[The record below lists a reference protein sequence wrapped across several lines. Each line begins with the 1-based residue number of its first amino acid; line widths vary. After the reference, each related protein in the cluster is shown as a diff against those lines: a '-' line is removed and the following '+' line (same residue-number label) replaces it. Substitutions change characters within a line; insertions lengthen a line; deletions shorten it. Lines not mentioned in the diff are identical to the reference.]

1 MSAHSEPIPL
11 QAPRRRVLPALRDW
25 SEREDVFSWLM
36 ILPPMAFLIALVGY
50 PFVYGIVLSLENRPV
65 AQPGTFI
72 GLGNFLADF
81 HDPTFWQVVQN
92 TFVYTAVATALK
104 MAGGLGLALVM
115 NQASPMKNRRRP
127 VPPLP
132 SLAPTRPPP
141 TPSMSLL

>member
-81 HDPTFWQVVQN
+81 HDPTFCRWS
-92 TFVYTAVATALK
+92 K
-104 MAGGLGLALVM
+104 
-115 NQASPMKNRRRP
+115 
-127 VPPLP
+127 
-132 SLAPTRPPP
+132 
-141 TPSMSLL
+141 TPSSIPAWQRRSKWSVALDLR